1 MNLVRIITQGELWMR
16 FDLHI
21 HSFASK
27 YKESND
33 IVDKSTIDNVDVLL
47 HKLQEY
53 EVGLFSIT
61 DHNRFDVELYEKLD
75 SIIQTKAYSNVEGLL
90 AGVEF
95 DVQIDDEMGK
105 CHIITIF
112 DAKNSSDNYRRIEAG
127 IRTDLLKSKDEYYT
141 KERFEKI
148 LRAIGLDVILIA
160 CQRNSLDKQD
170 GRHNSLS
177 EASKEPIDLI
187 KTGYINAL
195 EFQRPNV
202 EGILKNNLKDI
213 PVNIGLVMGSDCH
226 EWNVYPK
233 HDHKNG
239 NKNFIHSRAKIL
251 PTFKGLLMAVT
262 SPETRINQQA
272 NSNVNYIKEF
282 FIGEQ
287 RIPLVNGINAIIGEN
302 GSGKST
308 LLKLL
313 NDKVS
318 SPAYIKA
325 LVNENKL
332 TCNHSDSFCKLFI
345 GQGEI
350 IKKFDSKT
358 LFPKDN
364 FNIVDHTKFRDLY
377 ESYAKDIF
385 NYIKENIERKLE
397 INNLKQ
403 ESLIYNVLNNNPT
416 YFLEIQCDEDFVD
429 IENIHEKHKNDISDI
444 VDKLQSLLN
453 DIYFD
458 KFKKEIDSALSL
470 LVPIRDEIKKVFD
483 KIEVEKNLRNIISSE
498 IFEYSRKIREAS
510 SSQDRDLIAF
520 RKKRNK
526 FIKSI
531 IDVVCKDIS
540 ENEFPKPPKKIKGDS
555 KKPSCGFNFNS
566 ESNYHEKDVHDDFM
580 RAMFNQCCLTIE
592 KLKSIDEWNSLIAAI
607 RGCTSYE
614 KIEEK
619 YQENL
624 NKFFDQ
630 MCECQNYIV
639 DISNG
644 EMQLGSTLGEQSL
657 AYFKYISEFETNKSI
672 FLIDQPEDH
681 ISNNNISKKLI
692 KYFNSIRDQKQ
703 IIIVTHNPLLV
714 VNLDVEQIIF
724 VEKNNNMIELKAGCL
739 EFENTQVNM
748 LELVADNMD
757 GGKVAIEKRLKVY
770 G

>member
-1 MNLVRIITQGELWMR
+1 MK

-21 HSFASK
+21 HSYASK
-27 YKESND
+27 YKESKG
-33 IVDKSTIDNVDVLL
+33 IVDESTVDNVDVLL
-47 HKLQEY
+47 DKLQKHN
-53 EVGLFSIT
+53 VGLFSIT
-61 DHNRFDVELYEKLD
+61 DHNRFDAELYEKLD
-75 SIIQTKAYSNVEGLL
+75 SIIKSKSYSNVRGLV

-95 DVQIDDEMGK
+95 DVQIDSDMGK

-112 DAKNSSDNYRRIEAG
+112 DAKNNSDNYRKIETC
-127 IRTDLLKSKDEYYT
+127 ICNDLLQSKEEYYT
-141 KERFEKI
+141 KERFETL
-148 LRAIGLDVILIA
+148 LRTIGLDVILIA
-160 CQRNSLDKQD
+160 CQRNSLDRQGGK
-170 GRHNSLS
+170 HNSLS
-177 EASKEPIDLI
+177 ESAKEPIDLI

-202 EGILKNNLKDI
+202 EGILKNNLKDV
-213 PVNIGLVMGSDCH
+213 PANIGLVMGSDCH
-226 EWNVYPK
+226 EWAAYPN
-233 HDHKNG
+233 HDHG
-239 NKNFIHSRAKIL
+239 NKNKSFTHSRAKIL

-262 SPETRINQQA
+262 SPETRINQQE
-272 NSNVNYIKEF
+272 NSNVNYIEAF
-282 FIGEQ
+282 NIGKQ
-287 RIPLVNGINAIIGEN
+287 VIPLVNGINVIIGEN

-313 NDKVS
+313 ADKAS

-332 TCNHSDSFCKLFI
+332 CCNHNDSFCKLFI

-358 LFPKDN
+358 LFTNDN
-364 FNIVDHTKFRDLY
+364 FYTVNHSTFREIY
-377 ESYAKDIF
+377 ESYAKNLF
-385 NYIKENIERKLE
+385 TYIKTNIERKIE
-397 INNLKQ
+397 IDNLKQ
-403 ESLIYNVLNNNPT
+403 KSLTYNVSNNNPT
-416 YFLEIQCDEDFVD
+416 YFLEIHCDEDFVD
-429 IENIHEKHKNDISDI
+429 IENIHEKYKNDVSDI
-444 VDKLQSLLN
+444 VDKLETLLN
-453 DIYFD
+453 DVYFD
-458 KFKKEIDSALSL
+458 KFTNEINRALSL
-470 LVPIRDEIKKVFD
+470 LVPIRDEIKNNFD
-483 KIEVEKNLRNIISSE
+483 TIEVEKNLRNIISSE
-498 IFEYSRKIREAS
+498 ISEYSRKVGEAS
-510 SSQDRDLIAF
+510 SSQDRDSTAF

-531 IDVVCKDIS
+531 IDAVCKNIR
-540 ENEFPKPPKKIKGDS
+540 ENIFPEKPKKLKGDS

-580 RAMFNQCCLTIE
+580 RAMFNQSYLDIE
-592 KLKSIDEWNSLIAAI
+592 KLKSIEDWNSLVDAI

-614 KIEEK
+614 KIDEI
-619 YQENL
+619 YWENL
-624 NKFFDQ
+624 KKFLDQ
-630 MCECQNYIV
+630 MCECKNYIV

-644 EMQLGSTLGEQSL
+644 ETQLGSTLGEQSL

-692 KYFNSIRDQKQ
+692 KYFNSIRNQKQ

-724 VEKNNNMIELKAGCL
+724 VEKNNNMIKIKAGCL
-739 EFENTQVNM
+739 EFEDTKVNM

-757 GGKVAIEKRLKVY
+757 GGKKAIEKRLKVY

>member
-1 MNLVRIITQGELWMR
+1 MK

-27 YKESND
+27 YKESNG
-33 IVDKSTIDNVDVLL
+33 IVDKSNLDNVDVLL
-47 HKLQEY
+47 RKLQEY

-75 SIIQTKAYSNVEGLL
+75 SIIQGKDYSNVEGLL

-95 DVQIDDEMGK
+95 DVQIDDDMGK

-127 IRTDLLKSKDEYYT
+127 IGTDLLKSKDEYYT
-141 KERFEKI
+141 KERFEKL
-148 LRAIGLDVILIA
+148 LRTIGLDVILIA

-170 GRHNSLS
+170 GKHNSLS
-177 EASKEPIDLI
+177 EASREPIALI

-202 EGILKNNLKDI
+202 EGILKNNLKNI

-226 EWNVYPK
+226 EWGAYPK
-233 HDHKNG
+233 HDHENG
-239 NKNFIHSRAKIL
+239 NENFIHSRAKIL

-262 SPETRINQQA
+262 SPETRINQQD
-272 NSNVNYIKEF
+272 NSNINYIKEF

-308 LLKLL
+308 ILKLL

-318 SPAYIKA
+318 SPAYIKT
-325 LVNENKL
+325 LVNDNKL
-332 TCNHSDSFCKLFI
+332 TCNHNDSFCKLFI

-385 NYIKENIERKLE
+385 NYIRENIERKIE
-397 INNLKQ
+397 INDLKQ
-403 ESLIYNVLNNNPT
+403 KSLIYNELNNNPT

-429 IENIHEKHKNDISDI
+429 VENIHEKHKNDISDI
-444 VDKLQSLLN
+444 IEKLQFLSN
-453 DIYFD
+453 DVYFD
-458 KFKKEIDSALSL
+458 KFKNEIDSALSL
-470 LVPIRDEIKKVFD
+470 LVPIRDEIKKSFD

-498 IFEYSRKIREAS
+498 ISEYCRKITAAS
-510 SSQDRDLIAF
+510 SSKDKDLMAF
-520 RKKRNK
+520 NKKRNQ

-531 IDVVCKDIS
+531 IDAVRKDIS
-540 ENEFPKPPKKIKGDS
+540 ENKFPPKPKKLKGAS
-555 KKPSCGFNFNS
+555 KNPSCGFNFNS
-566 ESNYHEKDVHDDFM
+566 ESNYHERDVHNDFL
-580 RAMFNQCCLTIE
+580 RSMFNQSYLSIE
-592 KLKSIDEWNSLIAAI
+592 KLKSIKDWTSFVSAI

-614 KIEEK
+614 KIDEK

-624 NKFFDQ
+624 DKFLNQ
-630 MCECQNYIV
+630 LCECKNYIV

-657 AYFKYISEFETNKSI
+657 AYFKYLSEFETSKYI

-692 KYFNSIRDQKQ
+692 EYLNSIRNHKQ

-724 VEKNNNMIELKAGCL
+724 VEKNNNMIKVKAGCL
-739 EFENTQVNM
+739 EFEHDEVNM
-748 LELVADNMD
+748 LKLVADNMD
-757 GGKVAIEKRLKVY
+757 GGKLAVEKRLKVY
-770 G
+770 GQNN